1 MSTKLSSSMK
11 PKPPALRRSTTRAL
25 ALSRMNSNRQHVGD
39 HEGFEN
45 LRAYI
50 KQGAEFSKELVT
62 ALSERAE
69 LETNY
74 SKGLAKVSAK
84 VFKAAKDSN
93 GGTVSNAW
101 HFIAEDMGATADTH
115 KSIAH
120 LLVEDLVKPLKMFVE
135 AQHKTRKSLEALVDK
150 RAKCLSEWRGA
161 EAKNK
166 SKCYA
171 NAREN
176 ERVQD
181 QVLDCKLGRG
191 RVLSDKELLK
201 LDSKRRKSEEAVA
214 KSDLDYYAACLK
226 AERARYVLITLM
238 CMVVCASLDRQRRKL
253 VSLSEMH

>member
-1 MSTKLSSSMK
+1 MSTKLSASK
-11 PKPPALRRSTTRAL
+11 PALRRSTTRAL

-45 LRAYI
+45 LRTYI
-50 KQGAEFSKELVT
+50 KQGAEFSKELVS
-62 ALSERAE
+62 ALNERVE
-69 LETNY
+69 LEANY

-84 VFKAAKDSN
+84 VFKAAKESN

-101 HFIAEDMGATADTH
+101 HFVAEDMEATADTH
-115 KSIAH
+115 KSIANH
-120 LLVEDLVKPLKMFVE
+120 LVEDLVKPLKMFVE

-150 RAKCLSEWRGA
+150 RAKGLSEWRSS

-166 SKCYA
+166 VKCYA
-171 NAREN
+171 NSREN

-201 LDSKRRKSEEAVA
+201 LDSKRKKSEDAVA

-226 AERARYVLITLM
+226 TERAR
-238 CMVVCASLDRQRRKL
+238 
-253 VSLSEMH
+253 